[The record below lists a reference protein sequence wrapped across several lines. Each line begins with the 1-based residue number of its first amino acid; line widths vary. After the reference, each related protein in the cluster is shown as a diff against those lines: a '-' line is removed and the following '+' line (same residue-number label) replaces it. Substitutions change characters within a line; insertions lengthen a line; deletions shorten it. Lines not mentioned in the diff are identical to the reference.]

1 MLLLNIISLDYKLKK
16 QNLGYYNQSIAKS
29 QLDNFR
35 KSLNNFIQNH
45 CCPIKKFLRKG
56 VKKLSLI
63 YSIFV

>member
-1 MLLLNIISLDYKLKK
+1 MNNIFSKIIFWILSLYGNIIY
-16 QNLGYYNQSIAKS
+16 S
-29 QLDNFR
+29 QCELQEIYFN
-35 KSLNNFIQNH
+35 NH